1 MNRPRRARRGRSREA
16 SPEREVDDAPQEP
29 SNEDSTAAPPPRRS
43 TRNRRGA
50 PTPPPEPSE
59 TSAVDKTDTTDKVD
73 SQAQHAQEEKDAVK
87 ASHKHDASDNG
98 KLDSETVESKEPE
111 QSLEQANEEPRKTSP
126 SPADG
131 SVSKKDAAPPP
142 EPASPSPKG
151 AVTTNGQTSEKDI
164 PTVSQ
169 ENDTSNEESLPKLND
184 VNVAGAGSQATNGP
198 GDDHAT
204 DENETTG
211 NKECSAVV
219 DEGPTDETT
228 KDKASDA
235 VPSQALNEGMNA
247 DKGTIEGKANIPDS
261 DNDKSAS
268 AGSKAET
275 ALGSNGP
282 VGGVQQPAI
291 RPESRTVSLG
301 SKSALDGVVEGGAGN
316 DHEEPVSASA
326 SPPVSLASQNEG
338 KDQLNDVSE
347 KNTLKEAFSS
357 LNPVE
362 KPNCEPPTGEG
373 KSDVRESVPGT
384 DEKSG
389 SNELQPASSS
399 HLPGASLKDTPDD
412 VGMSGESLSG
422 SQEKKAPDLDTSDC
436 AGETNGNATE
446 TTNAATVVLA
456 GHDGDAMDIDSHET
470 EGSNMT
476 RSTCEPKAD
485 KSKQKSAAPRL
496 KRSIS
501 NSAVVSN
508 AFAIDIRPTAKNS
521 SKIRRFSPGGSVEAT
536 SVLSD
541 RASIQKK
548 SAPGSAV
555 PSLQQQKR
563 DQVKD
568 NLSLESRKHKFTND
582 GESSSRE
589 DRLEPKRRRLETPR
603 AVPSSALRG
612 PTQRNRR
619 RRKPSERNGAA
630 NRLGTLAPGLAD
642 VESIKTRLYD
652 VASRVH
658 RGRGTERLFA
668 SYWEALS
675 RFLSFQVQDGASSGN
690 DSSLSAVH
698 KVLDSFLITQQ
709 MRKLHNLLIMGKF
722 RRRLA
727 ALLTQTR
734 CSKDSII
741 AIL

>member
-1 MNRPRRARRGRSREA
+1 MNRPRRVRRGRSREA

-29 SNEDSTAAPPPRRS
+29 SNESTAAPPPRRS

-59 TSAVDKTDTTDKVD
+59 TSAVDETDTTDKDD

-87 ASHKHDASDNG
+87 ASHEHDASDNG
-98 KLDSETVESKEPE
+98 KLDTETVESKKPE
-111 QSLEQANEEPRKTSP
+111 QPLEQANEEPKRTSS

-131 SVSKKDAAPPP
+131 SASKKDAAPPP
-142 EPASPSPKG
+142 EPASPSPEG
-151 AVTTNGQTSEKDI
+151 AVTTNGQSSEKDI

-169 ENDTSNEESLPKLND
+169 ENDTSNDESLPKLND
-184 VNVAGAGSQATNGP
+184 VNAAGAGSQATNGP

-204 DENETTG
+204 DDNETTG
-211 NKECSAVV
+211 NEECSPDV
-219 DEGPTDETT
+219 DEGPAEETA

-235 VPSQALNEGMNA
+235 VPSEALNEGLNA

-268 AGSKAET
+268 AGSQAET
-275 ALGSNGP
+275 ALASNGP
-282 VGGVQQPAI
+282 VGGVQQPAF

-301 SKSALDGVVEGGAGN
+301 SKSALDAVVEGGAGN
-316 DHEEPVSASA
+316 DHEEPVCASA
-326 SPPVSLASQNEG
+326 SPPVSLDSQNEG

-347 KNTLKEAFSS
+347 KNTLKEALS
-357 LNPVE
+357 LSDPVE
-362 KPNCEPPTGEG
+362 KPNCEPPTGQE
-373 KSDVRESVPGT
+373 KSGVRESVPAS
-384 DEKSG
+384 DEKRG
-389 SNELQPASSS
+389 KNELQPASSS
-399 HLPGASLKDTPDD
+399 HLPGTSSKDTPNDM
-412 VGMSGESLSG
+412 GMPGESLSG
-422 SQEKKAPDLDTSDC
+422 SQKKAPDLDTSDC
-436 AGETNGNATE
+436 AAETNGNATE

-508 AFAIDIRPTAKNS
+508 AFAIDIRPTAKSS
-521 SKIRRFSPGGSVEAT
+521 SKIRRFSSGGSVEAT
-536 SVLSD
+536 PVLSD

-548 SAPGSAV
+548 SAPSSAV
-555 PSLQQQKR
+555 PSLQQHKP
-563 DQVKD
+563 DQVKND
-568 NLSLESRKHKFTND
+568 LSLESRKHKVTND

-589 DRLEPKRRRLETPR
+589 ARLEPKRRRLETPR
-603 AVPSSALRG
+603 AVLLSALRG
-612 PTQRNRR
+612 QTQRNRR

-630 NRLGTLAPGLAD
+630 TRLASRTLGPGLAD

-675 RFLSFQVQDGASSGN
+675 RFLSFQVQDGASYGN

-698 KVLDSFLITQQ
+698 RVLDSFLITQQ

-727 ALLTQTR
+727 A
-734 CSKDSII
+734 
-741 AIL
+741 